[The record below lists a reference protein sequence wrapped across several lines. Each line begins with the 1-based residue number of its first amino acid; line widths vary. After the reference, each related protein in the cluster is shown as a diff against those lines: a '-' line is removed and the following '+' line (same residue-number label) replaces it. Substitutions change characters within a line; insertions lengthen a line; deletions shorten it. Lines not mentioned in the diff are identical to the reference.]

1 MSKFTTRP
9 GTLSDSYTVFNIFE
23 RALADLA
30 RRFGS
35 TSSFS
40 ADEPLALERMWAERH
55 SLYEHLA
62 VTADQFWLAER
73 EGIAIG
79 YARSIVRDGVRQL
92 TELFVLPGEQAGGI
106 GRTLMAQAFPPIQD
120 AKHSSIIASPDIPAQ
135 ALYLKSGVYP
145 RFPVYYF
152 GRSPEQVSFSS
163 DLTIEPFQASPSDL
177 ATLAEIDK
185 TVLGFTRHIDHK
197 WFLSER
203 QGYLY
208 SRNDQPVG
216 YGYLGLR
223 NGPFALLDKADF
235 PAVLAHA
242 ESQAHIQGRKE
253 FGLEVPTINQ
263 VAVDYLLGR
272 GFRMD
277 AFMAVMMNDK
287 PFARFKNYILTSPP
301 FFM

>member
-1 MSKFTTRP
+1 
-9 GTLSDSYTVFNIFE
+9 
-23 RALADLA
+23 
-30 RRFGS
+30 
-35 TSSFS
+35 
-40 ADEPLALERMWAERH
+40 MWAERR

-62 VTADQFWLAER
+62 LTADQFWLAER
-73 EGIAIG
+73 EENAIG

-92 TELFVLPGEQAGGI
+92 TELFVLPGEQADGI
-106 GRTLMAQAFPPIQD
+106 GRTLMAHAFPPIQD
-120 AKHSSIIASPDIPAQ
+120 AKHNTIIASPDIPAQ
-135 ALYLKSGVYP
+135 VLYLKSGVYP

-152 GRSPEQVSFSS
+152 GRSPEQLSFNS
-163 DLTIEPFQASPSDL
+163 DLTIEPFQASPSHL

-185 TVLGFTRHIDHK
+185 TVLGFTRQVDHN

-216 YGYLGLR
+216 YGYLGVR
-223 NGPFALLDKADF
+223 NGPFALLDEADF
-235 PAVLAHA
+235 PAVFAHA
-242 ESQAHIQGRKE
+242 ESQALIQGRKD
-253 FGLEVPTINQ
+253 FGLEVPMINQ

-277 AFMAVMMNDK
+277 SFMAVMMTDK
-287 PFARFKNYILTSPP
+287 PFGRFENYIFTSPP